1 MSFESDFEAK
11 FRVTTQYLLTDV
23 SFTGDRQ
30 GYTCISSEQNGNYLY
45 EMHKDD
51 IIFSANQGDNSMEGK
66 DLQSRRLTARLN
78 IPKRWFNYSRLSEK
92 RKVHQ
97 DDFNSLKFIV

>member
-1 MSFESDFEAK
+1 M
-11 FRVTTQYLLTDV
+11 TTQYLQTDV
-23 SFTGDRQ
+23 SFTVDRQ
-30 GYTCISSEQNGNYLY
+30 GYMCISSEQNGNNLY

-78 IPKRWFNYSRLSEK
+78 IPKRWFNYSTGLI
-92 RKVHQ
+92 
-97 DDFNSLKFIV
+97 FFIYS